1 MKRAVTNYFVDVV
14 IGIAFLVAAVS
25 SIVFL
30 LPTSWVSVSDGQT
43 SLLGVDM
50 ATWSWL
56 HKWSGLAMI
65 AGVVLHTLL
74 HTRWIVT
81 MTRRVFGR
89 PAKERRPA
97 AAAGPAAA
105 NAAAAQCRPIPAA
118 AANVAAPQAR
128 PLPAAPVLQATSS
141 KDTTAGAPHGAAAVR
156 EPASSRAVVQPAPGA
171 AARND
176 RGEGQPLYTRK
187 AFLGAAATIVA
198 GATVVGLTM
207 ADRGSGVSVEQS
219 SPSAA
224 TQSDQSGSGNS
235 WGSSGEDA
243 GPTQSEES
251 AGSPGAAQTEE
262 PVQSAQAAARV
273 TVDEG
278 SCTACGNC
286 LQTCPA
292 GVFAFSGGT
301 AIAASPDS
309 CSLCGR
315 CLQVCRPQAITLS
328 S

>member
-30 LPTSWVSVSDGQT
+30 LPTSWVSVADGQT

-65 AGVVLHTLL
+65 GGVVLHTLL
-74 HTRWIVT
+74 HTRWIVN
-81 MTRRVFGR
+81 MTRRVLGR
-89 PAKERRPA
+89 PSKERRPVAAGSA
-97 AAAGPAAA
+97 AAKVATAQRALRATSAEAATTGRRHSAAA
-105 NAAAAQCRPIPAA
+105 EPARS
-118 AANVAAPQAR
+118 Q
-128 PLPAAPVLQATSS
+128 PAAPPACG
-141 KDTTAGAPHGAAAVR
+141 AGAQG
-156 EPASSRAVVQPAPGA
+156 
-171 AARND
+171 D
-176 RGEGQPLYTRK
+176 RRDDQPLYTRK

-224 TQSDQSGSGNS
+224 AQSDQSGNGNS
-235 WGSSGEDA
+235 WGSSEEDA
-243 GPTQSEES
+243 GSVQSEDPVEDSGS
-251 AGSPGAAQTEE
+251 AQSEDPVEDSGSAQSEE

-273 TVDEG
+273 TVDEV
-278 SCTACGNC
+278 SCTGCGNC

-292 GVFAFSGGT
+292 GVFELSGGT
-301 AIAASPDS
+301 AVAASPDS

-328 S
+328 T